1 MTGTKPEV
9 GIDELRV
16 KIAETTVEIIRLAG
30 RRNNLA
36 REVGRLKAI
45 ESIPIEDD
53 AVEDSLLR
61 EVTEECDRA
70 GVDRSAG
77 LKMLALLLAES
88 KKAQGIQALQ
98 SGPSPM
104 SVFAK
109 AVELQRG
116 GVKLIRL
123 DVGEPDFRPPR
134 AVLNACS
141 GAMFGFKTHYT
152 EARGIPELLSALRG
166 YLRRKSGFAA
176 TEDEI
181 AVTPSGRFAVYASLS
196 AVVSEGDSA
205 IVPEP
210 NWPAYREVL
219 KHLGAKPIV
228 IHGRLEDGWSLSAG
242 EVERA
247 IRPNTKA
254 IILSYPNN
262 PTGKVISQ
270 EAFREV
276 VQVADDRGLTVV
288 SDEIY
293 NEYSSKPCPSVLHT
307 HTAPKKF
314 VMTSSFS
321 KAWAMTGF
329 RIGYVVSSK
338 DIIARVASMT
348 SLVLSSVPEFIQHGA
363 IKALDSDTEVKK
375 NVAVMNDRVEAIS
388 RELDRIGS
396 LEYVKP
402 DGAMYFFPR
411 LRKPGLTGGMLAE
424 SLLQRGVTVT
434 PGVAFGSYEDFF
446 RISLGQPKEV
456 ILEGVRRMGDLLA

>member
-1 MTGTKPEV
+1 MTEKKPDAE
-9 GIDELRV
+9 IDELRA
-16 KIAETTVEIIRLAG
+16 KIAEITVEIIRLAG
-30 RRNNLA
+30 RRNSLA

-45 ESIPIEDD
+45 GSIPLEDD

-77 LKMLALLLAES
+77 LKMLALLLVES

-123 DVGEPDFRPPR
+123 DVGEPDFKPPR
-134 AVLNACS
+134 AVLDACS
-141 GAMFGFKTHYT
+141 EAMFGFKTHYT

-166 YLRRKSGFAA
+166 YLQRKSGFAA
-176 TEDEI
+176 TEDEV

-196 AVVSEGDSA
+196 AIVSEGDSA

-210 NWPAYREVL
+210 NWPAYREAL
-219 KHLGAKPIV
+219 KHLGAKPIA
-228 IHGRLEDGWSLSAG
+228 IRGRLEDGWSLSAG

-254 IILSYPNN
+254 IVLSYPNN
-262 PTGKVISQ
+262 PTGKVISPD
-270 EAFREV
+270 AFREV
-276 VQVADDRGLTVV
+276 VQVADDRGLTVI

-293 NEYSSKPCPSVLHT
+293 NEYSSKPCPSVLR
-307 HTAPKKF
+307 TAPKKF
-314 VMTSSFS
+314 VMPSSFS

-338 DIIARVASMT
+338 DIVARVASMT
-348 SLVLSSVPEFIQHGA
+348 SLMLSSVPEFIQHGA

-375 NVAVMNDRVEAIS
+375 NVTVMNDRVEAVS

-411 LRKPGLTGGMLAE
+411 LRKPGLTGGRFAE

-434 PGVAFGSYEDFF
+434 PGTAFGAYEDFF

-456 ILEGVRRMGDLLA
+456 IIEGVRRMGDLLA

>member
-141 GAMFGFKTHYT
+141 GAMFG
-152 EARGIPELLSALRG
+152 
-166 YLRRKSGFAA
+166 
-176 TEDEI
+176 
-181 AVTPSGRFAVYASLS
+181 
-196 AVVSEGDSA
+196 
-205 IVPEP
+205 
-210 NWPAYREVL
+210 
-219 KHLGAKPIV
+219 
-228 IHGRLEDGWSLSAG
+228 
-242 EVERA
+242 
-247 IRPNTKA
+247 
-254 IILSYPNN
+254 
-262 PTGKVISQ
+262 
-270 EAFREV
+270 
-276 VQVADDRGLTVV
+276 
-288 SDEIY
+288 
-293 NEYSSKPCPSVLHT
+293 
-307 HTAPKKF
+307 
-314 VMTSSFS
+314 
-321 KAWAMTGF
+321 
-329 RIGYVVSSK
+329 
-338 DIIARVASMT
+338 
-348 SLVLSSVPEFIQHGA
+348 
-363 IKALDSDTEVKK
+363 
-375 NVAVMNDRVEAIS
+375 
-388 RELDRIGS
+388 
-396 LEYVKP
+396 
-402 DGAMYFFPR
+402 
-411 LRKPGLTGGMLAE
+411 
-424 SLLQRGVTVT
+424 
-434 PGVAFGSYEDFF
+434 
-446 RISLGQPKEV
+446 
-456 ILEGVRRMGDLLA
+456 